1 MTTISEAFE
10 PFLKPILMML
20 DIFLLSRLE
29 RVVVAGGVRVMERIP
44 LWAGRAPIGDG
55 QSEDSE
61 AWISIYRPA
70 NANGASALICPG
82 GSYSGLALDGEG
94 YPIAEW
100 LANHGITG
108 IILEYRLP
116 QGRRL
121 VPLLDAQRAI
131 RTIRMNAEQWGL
143 DRTRLGL
150 IGFSAGGH
158 LASTAATHFHDGEL
172 ATNDSV
178 ERYSCRPD
186 FLILVYPLIT
196 MGPGTH
202 SGSRLNLLGMSPSA
216 AAIDAFSNEKQVTPT
231 TPPSFLVHAADDID
245 VPSANSRAFYDA
257 LRAANVSTEY
267 LELPAGGHGLGFGGA
282 HWKEWQEKSL
292 LWLSGLGVISLD
304 EALGR

>member
-1 MTTISEAFE
+1 
-10 PFLKPILMML
+10 
-20 DIFLLSRLE
+20 
-29 RVVVAGGVRVMERIP
+29 MERIA
-44 LWAGRAPIGDG
+44 LWDGRAPIGEG

-61 AWISIYRPA
+61 AWISVYRSA

-94 YPIAEW
+94 YPVAEW

-108 IILEYRLP
+108 IVLEYRLP
-116 QGRRL
+116 RGRRL

-158 LASTAATHFHDGEL
+158 LASTAATHFDDGEL
-172 ATNDSV
+172 ATSDSV
-178 ERYSCRPD
+178 ERYSSRPD

-196 MGPGTH
+196 MGPET
-202 SGSRLNLLGMSPSA
+202 
-216 AAIDAFSNEKQVTPT
+216 QVTST

-245 VPSANSRAFYDA
+245 VSSANSRAFYNA

-267 LELPAGGHGLGFGGA
+267 LELPTGGHGLGFGGA
-282 HWKEWQEKSL
+282 HWKEWQEKYL
-292 LWLSGLGVISLD
+292 LWLFGLGVISLD
-304 EALGR
+304 DAIRR

>member
-1 MTTISEAFE
+1 MI
-10 PFLKPILMML
+10 
-20 DIFLLSRLE
+20 D
-29 RVVVAGGVRVMERIP
+29 RIQ

-55 QSEDSE
+55 QFENSQ
-61 AWISIYRPA
+61 AWISVYRAA

-82 GSYSGLALDGEG
+82 GSYSGLALEGEG
-94 YPIAEW
+94 YPVAEW

-131 RTIRMNAEQWGL
+131 RTIRMNAEHWGL
-143 DRTRLGL
+143 GRTRLGL

-158 LASTAATHFHDGEL
+158 LASTAATHFDEGEVT
-172 ATNDSV
+172 ANDSV
-178 ERYSCRPD
+178 ERYSSRPD

-196 MGPGTH
+196 MGSETH
-202 SGSRLNLLGMSPSA
+202 HDSRLNLLGRSPSIA
-216 AAIDAFSNEKQVTPT
+216 TVDAFSNEKQVTST

-245 VPSANSRAFYDA
+245 VSCANSRAFYEA
-257 LRAANVSTEY
+257 LCAANVSTEY
-267 LELPAGGHGLGFGGA
+267 LELPSGGHGLGFGGA
-282 HWKEWQEKSL
+282 PWQEWQEKSL

-304 EALGR
+304 DALRR

>member
-1 MTTISEAFE
+1 MTGI
-10 PFLKPILMML
+10 
-20 DIFLLSRLE
+20 
-29 RVVVAGGVRVMERIP
+29 ERIA
-44 LWAGRAPIGDG
+44 LWAGPAPIGEG

-61 AWISIYRPA
+61 AWISVYRAA
-70 NANGASALICPG
+70 NANGAAALICPG

-94 YPIAEW
+94 YPVAEW

-108 IILEYRLP
+108 IVLEYRLP
-116 QGRRL
+116 HGRRL

-158 LASTAATHFHDGEL
+158 LASTAATQFNDGEL

-178 ERYSCRPD
+178 ERYSSRPD

-196 MGPGTH
+196 MGSETH

-216 AAIDAFSNEKQVTPT
+216 AAIDAFSNEKQVTST

-245 VPSANSRAFYDA
+245 VSSANSRAFYNA
-257 LRAANVSTEY
+257 LRAANVFIEY
-267 LELPAGGHGLGFGGA
+267 VELPTGGHGLGFGGA
-282 HWKEWQEKSL
+282 PWKEWQEKSL
-292 LWLSGLGVISLD
+292 LWLSGLGVISQD
-304 EALGR
+304 DALRR

>member
-1 MTTISEAFE
+1 MI
-10 PFLKPILMML
+10 
-20 DIFLLSRLE
+20 
-29 RVVVAGGVRVMERIP
+29 ERIP

-61 AWISIYRPA
+61 AWISVYRAA
-70 NANGASALICPG
+70 NANGASVLICPG

-94 YPIAEW
+94 YPVAEW
-100 LANHGITG
+100 LANHGITA
-108 IILEYRLP
+108 IVLEYRLP

-131 RTIRMNAEQWGL
+131 RTIRMNAERWGL
-143 DRTRLGL
+143 DRRRLGL

-158 LASTAATHFHDGEL
+158 LASTAATHFDDGEL

-178 ERYSCRPD
+178 ERYSSRPD

-196 MGPGTH
+196 MGPETH
-202 SGSRLNLLGMSPSA
+202 SGSRHNLLGMSPSA
-216 AAIDAFSNEKQVTPT
+216 AAIDAFSNEKQVTST

-245 VPSANSRAFYDA
+245 VPSANSRAFHNA

-267 LELPAGGHGLGFGGA
+267 LELPTGGHGLGFGGA
-282 HWKEWQEKSL
+282 RWKEWQEKSL

-304 EALGR
+304 DALGR